1 MVLGVVRAAAAGGRA
16 AISAAAVRWCRRRR
30 CRRLWP
36 PFIPRTLV
44 VYSPLAGRTTTRT
57 RTVFA
62 YGLVVGFQETARL
75 WTREES
81 AWKKQLAEA
90 QEQYLAERDRV
101 SVQVVLKTLRLFSIF
116 LLCKVRRLV
125 LLRPERAFGPL
136 LEQPPQV
143 LWRSPRLPSCR
154 PQGGSARATN

>member
-1 MVLGVVRAAAAGGRA
+1 MLLLPVVERRF
-16 AISAAAVRWCRRRR
+16 RRRR
-30 CRRLWP
+30 CVGVGGGAVVVYGPRLSLVPWSFTRRL
-36 PFIPRTLV
+36 LV
-44 VYSPLAGRTTTRT
+44 VLRREH
-57 RTVFA
+57 FA

-116 LLCKVRRLV
+116 LLRLDVLYWCGRRELS
-125 LLRPERAFGPL
+125 GP
-136 LEQPPQV
+136 
-143 LWRSPRLPSCR
+143 S
-154 PQGGSARATN
+154 